1 MAPGETTGHQP
12 YLDAL
17 TKWATEPPH
26 DVEIVPAKKEFFA
39 RTGEIFDDDKQ
50 FEMRMASF
58 LEFYLFDRPLTSL
71 GMTPARAYY
80 LKALQEGPPERAAA
94 FRAFTQTR
102 HGVFEIR
109 KLTPGN
115 SRVRELVSM
124 EEFDVTERR
133 LVAGLEV
140 GDVMEARLLPFGG
153 QDYFSH
159 AFGHHPRAAFELIR
173 KEAKRRRK
181 QGVDGGGKALAWDC
195 AQRSL
200 KADRYRNIAIDRIY
214 VFGAQNLLPEK
225 TPEKT

>member
-1 MAPGETTGHQP
+1 MSPGDAPGHQT

-17 TKWATEPPH
+17 TKWATEPPN
-26 DVEIVPAKKEFFA
+26 DTEIVPAKKEFFA

-58 LEFYLFDRPLTSL
+58 LEFYLFDRPLSSSGL
-71 GMTPARAYY
+71 TPARAYY
-80 LKALQEGPPERAAA
+80 LQVLKEGPPERAAA

-102 HGVFEIR
+102 HGIFEVR
-109 KLTPGN
+109 QLEPGR
-115 SRVRELVSM
+115 SRVRELLSL
-124 EEFDVTERR
+124 EEYDVTERR

-159 AFGHHPRAAFELIR
+159 AFGHHPRAAFDLIR

-181 QGVDGGGKALAWDC
+181 SGDLKGGKDLAWDC

-200 KADRYRNIAIDRIY
+200 KADRYRNIAIEKIY
-214 VFGAQNLLPEK
+214 VFGGQPLLAEK
-225 TPEKT
+225 N